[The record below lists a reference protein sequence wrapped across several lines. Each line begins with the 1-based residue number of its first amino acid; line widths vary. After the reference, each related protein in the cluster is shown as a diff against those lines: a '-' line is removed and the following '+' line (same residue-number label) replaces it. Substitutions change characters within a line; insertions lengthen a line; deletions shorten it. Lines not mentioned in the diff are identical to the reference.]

1 MLVHKMRSSWALP
14 RRQIAGVDRTRHS
27 SIVHT
32 PGGYGERAAKW
43 AAFRHQTDGEVRLA
57 RWTSLTLLQLKATW
71 WLEPARFIS
80 SVFQKLWKP
89 MWVWAGREIF
99 YAGKRSPQGQQVTKV
114 PRFSLTTI
122 QESPHRYQEQS
133 SSIILWTWSG
143 HNCECS
149 LASPDAHQSLH
160 TNAELKTVTKLWNI
174 QRLAQMHRSLHM
186 HNRRTRDKTQHG
198 TNCMNCLILRQNYLW
213 WDRLYIT
220 TQATKVLPWA
230 HKTARL
236 GTQLSNIHASPD
248 AFTNYLTHLSSPIF
262 PESESMCAETSL
274 ACAHRR
280 IHFKVTEV

>member
-1 MLVHKMRSSWALP
+1 MKQMERSDWPGEPLSHCCSWRQYGDLNLP
-14 RRQIAGVDRTRHS
+14 DS
-27 SIVHT
+27 SLLRSRS
-32 PGGYGERAAKW
+32 YESQCECERGER
-43 AAFRHQTDGEVRLA
+43 FFTLA
-57 RWTSLTLLQLKATW
+57 
-71 WLEPARFIS
+71 
-80 SVFQKLWKP
+80 SV
-89 MWVWAGREIF
+89 VHRGN
-99 YAGKRSPQGQQVTKV
+99 RSP
-114 PRFSLTTI
+114 RCRDFHWLLL
-122 QESPHRYQEQS
+122 QESPHQYQEQS

-174 QRLAQMHRSLHM
+174 QRLARMHRSLHM

-198 TNCMNCLILRQNYLW
+198 TNCMNCLILRHTVW
-213 WDRLYIT
+213 FWDRTICGWDRLYIT